1 MDEGSFGLGI
11 DMQYTYITLIEFVNN
26 ISRVAGKYL
35 YSIRLEKNIVYISA
49 SSESLFNLSTLLK
62 FSALFRFESVMDL
75 WGVDRS
81 ANIDHR
87 FRIGYNFFSFS
98 LNFRF
103 ILYITT
109 SKLLPVQS
117 LQSLYSSVGW
127 LEREVWDMFGVFF
140 YGHPDL
146 RRILTDYGFSGF
158 PLRKDFPLSGYTQ
171 VRYDEESK
179 KVLSEPLELSQ
190 EFRYFNFLSP
200 WERVL

>member
-1 MDEGSFGLGI
+1 MDEGGFRLGI
-11 DMQYTYITLIEFVNN
+11 DMQYTYITLIEFVNK
-26 ISRVAGKYL
+26 ISRVAGNCL
-35 YSIRLEKNIVYISA
+35 ASIRLEKNSVYVSA
-49 SSESLFNLSTLLK
+49 PLESLLNLSTLLK
-62 FSALFRFESVMDL
+62 FSSLFRFESIMDL
-75 WGVDRS
+75 WGVDQS
-81 ANIDHR
+81 ADVDHR
-87 FRIGYNFFSFS
+87 FKIGYNFFSLSF
-98 LNFRF
+98 NFRF
-103 ILYITT
+103 ILYVTT

-140 YGHPDL
+140 YGHSDL

-158 PLRKDFPLSGYTQ
+158 PLRKDFPLSGYIQ